1 MQTPDDPLGWFSAS
15 YAHSRERLIAAV
27 AAASLPVHHEAL
39 DIGQRGPKGETLSID
54 MLIIGSRRPRRAFVL
69 ASGTH
74 GVEGF
79 CGAAIQLQLA
89 SRQLTGLR
97 LPDDCALVLLH
108 ALNPYGFAWL
118 RRVNESNVDLNR
130 NFQQRFDP
138 TLCSPDYESLFECL
152 NPPDLDPDAE
162 ARRQQQLKLWAAQ
175 YGERTLQR
183 VIAEGQYRHPR
194 GIQFGGHR
202 PEASTQLLLDW
213 VGQYLG
219 AAYWVAWL
227 DVHTGLGDSGACQL
241 LTGASPT
248 SPSYLEARRIWGE
261 SVTSV
266 QSEASVSPPLHGLLE
281 QGVARALAPG
291 CVFAYAAPEFGTHPT
306 DRVVAAFR
314 ADNWLHNYG
323 NPGDA
328 QGHAIK
334 AEMLEAFRP
343 AGDAWARAITRTG
356 QLLCDQ
362 GLRALG
368 HPQIS

>member
-1 MQTPDDPLGWFSAS
+1 VQTVDDPQTWFSPS
-15 YAHSRERLIAAV
+15 YASSRERLIAAART
-27 AAASLPVHHEAL
+27 AALPVHHDVL
-39 DIGQRGPKGETLSID
+39 SIGQKGPEGQALTID
-54 MLIIGSRRPRRAFVL
+54 MLTVGARRPSRAFVV

-89 SRQLTGLR
+89 SERLAGLM
-97 LPDDCALVLLH
+97 LADDSALILLH

-130 NFQQRFDP
+130 NFQQLFNPD
-138 TLCSPDYESLFECL
+138 LCSAEYESLFECL
-152 NPPDLDPDAE
+152 NPADLDPEPE
-162 ARRQQQLKLWAAQ
+162 ARRRQTLKDWATQ
-175 YGERTLQR
+175 HGERSLQR

-202 PEASTQLLLDW
+202 PEASTRLLLDW
-213 VGQYLG
+213 VGQTLVD
-219 AAYWVAWL
+219 ARWVAWL
-227 DVHTGLGDSGACQL
+227 DVHTGLGESGACQL

-248 SPSYLEARRIWGE
+248 SAGYLEARRIWGE

-281 QGVARALAPG
+281 QGVSRALPQG

-314 ADNWLHNYG
+314 ADNWLHHYG
-323 NPGDA
+323 NPADA
-328 QGHAIK
+328 LGQVIK

-343 AGDAWARAITRTG
+343 AGRAWANAITRTG
-356 QLLCDQ
+356 QLLCEQ

-368 HPQIS
+368 QSQAR

>member
-1 MQTPDDPLGWFSAS
+1 VQNPDNALRWFSAS
-15 YAHSRERLIAAV
+15 YAQSRERLIAAV
-27 AAASLPVHHEAL
+27 AAANLPVHHDAL
-39 DIGQRGPKGETLSID
+39 NIGQYGPEGEPLSID

-69 ASGTH
+69 ASATH

-89 SRQLTGLR
+89 SQRLAGLT
-97 LPDDCALVLLH
+97 LPDDSALVLLH

-138 TLCSPDYESLFECL
+138 TLCSPEYELLFECL
-152 NPPDLDPDAE
+152 NPPDLDPEAE
-162 ARRQQQLKLWAAQ
+162 AQRRQQLKLFAAQ
-175 YGERTLQR
+175 HGERALQR
-183 VIAEGQYRHPR
+183 VIAEGQYRHPK

-213 VGQYLG
+213 VGQNLG
-219 AAYWVAWL
+219 AAHWVAWL
-227 DVHTGLGDSGACQL
+227 DVHTGLGESGACQL
-241 LTGASPT
+241 LTGASA
-248 SPSYLEARRIWGE
+248 SSAGYLEARRIWGE

-281 QGVARALAPG
+281 QGVARALGPG

-306 DRVVAAFR
+306 DRVVSAFR
-314 ADNWLHNYG
+314 ADNWLHHYG

-328 QGHAIK
+328 QGQAIK

-343 AGDAWARAITRTG
+343 AGEAWASAITRTG

-368 HPQIS
+368 QHQAS